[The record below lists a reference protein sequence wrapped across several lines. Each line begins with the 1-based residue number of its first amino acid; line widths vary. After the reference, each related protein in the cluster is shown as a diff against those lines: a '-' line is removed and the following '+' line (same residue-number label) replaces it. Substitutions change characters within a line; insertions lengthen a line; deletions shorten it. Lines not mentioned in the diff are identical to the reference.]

1 MKYEKIG
8 KVFDS
13 IKEAFPK
20 PYHNIQKTLT
30 TQIVGQ
36 GFFLGKH
43 NIKIRAGYGIMLYD
57 CGLYYIGMWQDNAR
71 NGFGYMIDLN
81 GSFYKGEWRNDMP

>member
-8 KVFDS
+8 KVFDL

-30 TQIVGQ
+30 TQVVGQ
-36 GFFLGKH
+36 GLFLGKQS
-43 NIKIRAGYGIMLYD
+43 IKIRAGYGIMLYD